1 MHNEDRSGRADG
13 GRQDDG
19 RTDGGRADGGQADGG
34 RVHDHRPDEG
44 QVHDRRPE
52 DGDGGRQEDG
62 RGDGRGDGLRAGRPH
77 DRWADDAPGQPAS
90 EPPQVWPNTPA
101 HEARPHEGR
110 SDESRSSGA
119 RSDESRSFQ
128 PRPDEAPSGNAWPVA
143 PEQPAA
149 LTVIDG
155 RYELLEPIG
164 SGGMGEVWK
173 AYDLRLRRFV
183 AVKGLLDRN
192 AMTASTQADAMQRA
206 RREAEAIAKIEH
218 LNVVTVHDQVETDRQ
233 VWIVMKLLDARSLG
247 ALLSSEQVLSVP
259 RAAKIGLQIVQGLR
273 AVHAASVVHRDVKPG
288 NVLVRENGLVIL
300 VDFGIATFE
309 GADRVTRSG
318 SVIGTPPY
326 LAPELFAPTSPGP
339 TPASD
344 LWALGVTLYE
354 MVEGHVPFAGREVW
368 EVQENI
374 RQSPEPAIRYAGPL
388 APVIQGL
395 LITNPRERLDAATAE
410 AMFREIL
417 GDPEAPHAGAADPA
431 THPPTAVSTPN
442 GSARPTPT
450 PPSPLSSSS
459 SATSA
464 TSASSAPSAPSA
476 SAPPAPAVPP
486 PPPGPTPASAG
497 TGDGRGRPRGMKVA
511 VAVVCAALLAGAGW
525 LVAEGDDGNGKTGST
540 DSRAGGDGEG
550 EKPVDRGTE
559 ERWKDTHPTLKI
571 GVKDDQPGLSIFD
584 RSTRTYRGYDIDLA
598 YAIAESMGYG
608 RGAVSFTTVATDYRS
623 TALKTKQVDL
633 VIASYSITDDRKTAG
648 PDGYSVDFAGPYY
661 EASRGFL
668 VRQKSTKYTIND
680 SSDLRDLGVEVCTAR
695 ESTYEK
701 ALPKQGFTMAK
712 SQPNTYQDCLDKLL
726 DPESDV
732 YAVASDDIIL
742 AGYVKAN
749 PGKVRRLENIKGA
762 EGYGVAMRPK
772 SPLLKDEVCS
782 ALRTILA
789 GRVWED
795 MYKENLAGL
804 VGNENPPGR
813 PDLTECEGR

>member
-19 RTDGGRADGGQADGG
+19 RADDG
-34 RVHDHRPDEG
+34 RVHDHRPDDG

-52 DGDGGRQEDG
+52 DGDGGRRE
-62 RGDGRGDGLRAGRPH
+62 DGRGDGLRAGGPH

-101 HEARPHEGR
+101 HQARPHE
-110 SDESRSSGA
+110 A

-128 PRPDEAPSGNAWPVA
+128 PRPDDAPPGNAWPVA
-143 PEQPAA
+143 PDQPAA
-149 LTVIDG
+149 RTVIDG

-233 VWIVMKLLDARSLG
+233 VWIVMKLLDARSL
-247 ALLSSEQVLSVP
+247 ADLLSSEQVLSVP

-288 NVLVRENGLVIL
+288 NVLVRENGLAIL

-309 GADRVTRSG
+309 GADRVTRTG

-374 RQSPEPAIRYAGPL
+374 RQSPDPAVRYAGPL

-395 LITNPRERLDAATAE
+395 LITDPRERLDAATAE

-417 GDPEAPHAGAADPA
+417 GDPESPHAGAAGPA

-442 GSARPTPT
+442 GSARPTPP

-459 SATSA
+459 APSTP
-464 TSASSAPSAPSA
+464 SASSASAPS
-476 SAPPAPAVPP
+476 APAVPP

-497 TGDGRGRPRGMKVA
+497 TGDGRGRQRGMKVA

-525 LVAEGDDGNGKTGST
+525 LIADGDDNGKTGST
-540 DSRAGGDGEG
+540 GSRAEGDGEG
-550 EKPVDRGTE
+550 EKPVDRGIE

-668 VRQKSTKYTIND
+668 VRQKSAKYTIND

-749 PGKVRRLENIKGA
+749 PGKVRRLENIQGA

-789 GRVWED
+789 GRIWED